1 MTETRLN
8 ARRYDRRILE
18 TPRVF
23 RGMTKHQ
30 SAAVCGVRR
39 SIYDVLATLEREKKI
54 RTYAHDPSLGA
65 ASIQIVQLAGDQED
79 CSEIHLQVTEALIWG
94 AEQGWRWT
102 VRRPHSVVN
111 TGEVSIP
118 VISADPDDETA
129 EDALRRIA
137 VLPDAEIVYVDP
149 DRETS
154 NWVRREAARRLGKV
168 VHVPP
173 HYRERKHPNQLYI

>member
-1 MTETRLN
+1 MNETRPN

-18 TPRVF
+18 TLRVF

-30 SAAVCGVRR
+30 AAAMCGVRR

-65 ASIQIVQLAGDQED
+65 ASIQIIQLASDQED
-79 CSEIHLQVTEALIWG
+79 CSEIHLQVTEALLWT

-111 TGEVSIP
+111 TGELVIP
-118 VISADPDDETA
+118 VIPAELDDETA

-137 VLPDAEIVYVDP
+137 ELPDAEVVYVDP
-149 DRETS
+149 DSEAS
-154 NWVRREAARRLGKV
+154 SWVRREAARRLGKV

-173 HYRERKHPNQLYI
+173 HYRQRKHPNELYV